1 MLGPAGLRGAQGTG
15 GVNVGAKCCH
25 ARRSAT
31 ARTLMEVGQTQ
42 GGDEDIEP
50 TLKYQRL
57 GGSFPSIIAKDA
69 ASCLAAHSKFIALG
83 TEGGVVHILDLSG
96 NEIRR
101 FSPHSAA
108 VSDICIDTTGEFV
121 GSCSQDGTVVVS
133 SLFGSEASTH
143 WYHRP
148 VRAIA
153 LDPDYAARR
162 TFATGGLA
170 DQLVINSRGWFGSK
184 DSVVHS
190 GEGAVQTIRMAGH
203 MLAWANDLG
212 VKVYDAQHAKRVSY
226 IERTPGSP
234 PAHIFKCHLRWES
247 PVELIIGCA
256 DIIKIG
262 RVRERDPP
270 PSGIPHAGTTPMGV
284 GAAFAGHSGGADASA
299 AGMGGTIYMEITT
312 LIQTDFYIC
321 GLAGVQL
328 RVDRGAPQHDILVLA
343 YVCEPQDED
352 KYGPGG
358 APPGGAQ
365 RPELRLLSRHNE
377 EHFADALSID
387 RFDDLR
393 ANDYSLVLP
402 PPPLSA
408 SADVEEVLVPPTRH
422 ALRARST
429 SPAEG
434 GAAGALAATAQCM
447 GSGYAGNSDMAGH
460 SAEDDMIASAR
471 LPELTAY
478 IVSPRDVIVARSRDW
493 DDRVGWLLERQRL
506 SEALALATR
515 HADRLHE
522 HRVQDIAELQIGAL
536 LSVGKAAQAADLCV
550 AHLGDSVELW
560 TRWLRAFCASGSL
573 QYISCYVPISQPQL
587 PPEAYELA
595 LASAIAPA
603 TAARRDD
610 GGGSSDITATSGER
624 SLGESAGVTGAV
636 SRAPDRPG
644 EQMLELLRRW
654 PSSLYRPSVV
664 QRAVLEE
671 ARRLPGGLL
680 QQPRLIECMALLH
693 CAANQHEAALNLL
706 LRLPHDEA
714 DVFAFVELHSL
725 QSFCRDKLVALSQ
738 HSWERTLALALRYT
752 EAIPPSDVISQLELA
767 DERKL
772 LSYLHE
778 LFLSDVH
785 LGGAYHG
792 RQLSLYGKHAPH
804 QLLAFLKGSPHYPLE
819 LALEV
824 CREHELVQEQVY
836 VLGRMGAHREALG
849 LMLGSLKDIKGAID
863 FVRQSREPELWQ
875 ALLTHAMAS
884 PSLVDALLL
893 HVSEEP
899 LRTLDTLALVQQLP
913 ESTEIPMLPQR
924 LASLLAQAGAKVE
937 LLRSAVDVAHADHA
951 ALLRERHRLV
961 QRGAAVRAIVPRAEE
976 LQHVA
981 PNS

>member
-1 MLGPAGLRGAQGTG
+1 
-15 GVNVGAKCCH
+15 
-25 ARRSAT
+25 
-31 ARTLMEVGQTQ
+31 
-42 GGDEDIEP
+42 
-50 TLKYQRL
+50 
-57 GGSFPSIIAKDA
+57 
-69 ASCLAAHSKFIALG
+69 
-83 TEGGVVHILDLSG
+83 
-96 NEIRR
+96 
-101 FSPHSAA
+101 
-108 VSDICIDTTGEFV
+108 
-121 GSCSQDGTVVVS
+121 
-133 SLFGSEASTH
+133 
-143 WYHRP
+143 
-148 VRAIA
+148 
-153 LDPDYAARR
+153 
-162 TFATGGLA
+162 
-170 DQLVINSRGWFGSK
+170 
-184 DSVVHS
+184 
-190 GEGAVQTIRMAGH
+190 
-203 MLAWANDLG
+203 
-212 VKVYDAQHAKRVSY
+212 
-226 IERTPGSP
+226 
-234 PAHIFKCHLRWES
+234 
-247 PVELIIGCA
+247 
-256 DIIKIG
+256 
-262 RVRERDPP
+262 
-270 PSGIPHAGTTPMGV
+270 
-284 GAAFAGHSGGADASA
+284 
-299 AGMGGTIYMEITT
+299 
-312 LIQTDFYIC
+312 
-321 GLAGVQL
+321 
-328 RVDRGAPQHDILVLA
+328 
-343 YVCEPQDED
+343 
-352 KYGPGG
+352 
-358 APPGGAQ
+358 
-365 RPELRLLSRHNE
+365 
-377 EHFADALSID
+377 
-387 RFDDLR
+387 
-393 ANDYSLVLP
+393 
-402 PPPLSA
+402 
-408 SADVEEVLVPPTRH
+408 
-422 ALRARST
+422 
-429 SPAEG
+429 
-434 GAAGALAATAQCM
+434 M